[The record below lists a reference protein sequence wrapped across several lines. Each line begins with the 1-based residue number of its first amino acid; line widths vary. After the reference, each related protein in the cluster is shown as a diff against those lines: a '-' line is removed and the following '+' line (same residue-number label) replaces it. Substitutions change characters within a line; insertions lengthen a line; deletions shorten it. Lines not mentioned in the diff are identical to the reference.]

1 MSDMRVRTL
10 SVVVPAYN
18 EECSLARCVERV
30 LAISDENLAIEILI
44 VDDASKDRTLAI
56 AEELAA
62 ARGALHTGFGAAS
75 GDYVA
80 IQDADLEYDPQDL
93 KRLLKPLDDGI
104 ADGWAPTHGERR
116 HPSPDSNTVAAADAS
131 AKYALRAVHPTTA
144 NTAAS
149 TAQTGETT

>member
-1 MSDMRVRTL
+1 MSDMRARTL

-18 EECSLARCVERV
+18 EECSLARCAERV

-104 ADGWAPTHGERR
+104 ADASSDHGSSQRRPIGSCTSGIQWAI
-116 HPSPDSNTVAAADAS
+116 SS
-131 AKYALRAVHPTTA
+131 
-144 NTAAS
+144 
-149 TAQTGETT
+149 